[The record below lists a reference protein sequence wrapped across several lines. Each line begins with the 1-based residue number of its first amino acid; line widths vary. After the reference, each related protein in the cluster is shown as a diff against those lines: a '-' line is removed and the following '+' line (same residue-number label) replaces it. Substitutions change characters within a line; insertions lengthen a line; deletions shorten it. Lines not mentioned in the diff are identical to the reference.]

1 MTLHPLLYLALP
13 IVAVIIIWIGFNAG
27 RRLLG
32 IAAAVLLVAV
42 VLDLM
47 NGTPVASWVRQ
58 FFGV

>member
-1 MTLHPLLYLALP
+1 MTLHPLLYLVLP

-32 IAAAVLLVAV
+32 IAAAVLLVGG

-47 NGTPVASWVRQ
+47 NGAPVASWVRQ